1 MARHSHETF
10 FQRLR
15 AFDEF
20 FEPLHREIVN
30 WLEVAPGARAA
41 DIGCGAGGVA
51 RLLAE
56 AVGEEGAV
64 TAVETSQE
72 RLKALVAMVEA
83 TPYADRFM
91 LRQGSLPTLPFEN
104 DEFDIVWCSRVV
116 HHVPDQVEGVRE
128 LKRITKPGGRVLVR
142 EGGIPPHFLPHELAI
157 GEDGLEDRVRAA
169 QSVWFNKMRAETE
182 NVVRAERGWLGILR
196 EAGLERVHVHSF
208 LYELMPP
215 YSPDQI
221 LYLQNWLYDIATNDD
236 YALSDADR
244 DALRQLSD
252 PASEHYVLRRDDLHF
267 LYAASVYV
275 GTKS

>member
-1 MARHSHETF
+1 MARHSQETF

-20 FEPLHREIVN
+20 FEPLHREIVH
-30 WLEVAPGARAA
+30 WLEVAPGARTA

-51 RLLAE
+51 LLLAE
-56 AVGEEGAV
+56 AAGKEGHV

-72 RLKALVAMVEA
+72 QLKGLVTVIEA
-83 TPYADRFM
+83 TPYADRFL
-91 LRQGSLPTLPFEN
+91 LRQGSLPNLPFAN
-104 DEFDIVWCSRVV
+104 DEFDIAWCSRVV
-116 HHVPDQVEGVRE
+116 HHVADQVEGVRE
-128 LKRITKPGGRVLVR
+128 LKRITKPGGRVVLR
-142 EGGIPPHFLPHELAI
+142 EGGIPPHFLPHELTI

-182 NVVRAERGWLGILR
+182 NVVRAKRGWLGILR
-196 EAGLERVHVHSF
+196 EAGLERVHAHSF

-215 YSPDQI
+215 FSIDRI
-221 LYLQNWLYDIATNDD
+221 LYLQNWLDDIATNEN
-236 YALSDADR
+236 YPLSDGDR

-252 PASEHYVLRRDDLHF
+252 PAGEHYVMRRDDLHF